1 MPKTVK
7 KPYKNLNNF
16 EYLKTLNNNNN
27 NFSHQVYFLKKFKNG
42 TSKSQW
48 YAKFLGENKK
58 EVILETL
65 AQEFYRLI
73 LSQQPK
79 TRWVCMPGNEAA
91 IKQSSEYYVISKE
104 ISDFDE
110 HFFLFP
116 KKNKLIL
123 DNSITG
129 LAATQVLALW
139 LNEIDFKAGNVGVDG
154 DGKVIKIDGG
164 LSLIKLNPKFNN
176 LHEGKNLDITKADL
190 KTLPNLVNYEA
201 CNWLNQIHWNLN
213 ERRAIKKEPTK
224 LDKKI
229 KKSTYYKNELYQTIL
244 RIISMPDELIQF
256 FIQSYIANPSDITKF
271 SNFIIVRKQQL
282 ALAAEQIS
290 AFNKYRQ
297 SNPAR
302 EEIID
307 FLKYLRTFK
316 TMRKFFLLTEFENQY
331 KINIEGII
339 LRNMTQ
345 EFTLKNFAKELDT
358 YHQNLNQAIH
368 EEINFDLLVTE
379 NFILDPNREAI
390 ISDLSILKEFISD
403 YLTLPT
409 IFKKRAL
416 VNLLTDFVENL
427 KADLVMKEKNF
438 IVPDLI
444 ESINKVLFVND
455 SSKK

>member
-1 MPKTVK
+1 
-7 KPYKNLNNF
+7 
-16 EYLKTLNNNNN
+16 
-27 NFSHQVYFLKKFKNG
+27 
-42 TSKSQW
+42 
-48 YAKFLGENKK
+48 
-58 EVILETL
+58 
-65 AQEFYRLI
+65 
-73 LSQQPK
+73 
-79 TRWVCMPGNEAA
+79 MPGNEAA

-455 SSKK
+455 SSKKIKKPIPTPRKNAIQPLPSVGFFNVHQQKISEAYRQHDIHHGIK